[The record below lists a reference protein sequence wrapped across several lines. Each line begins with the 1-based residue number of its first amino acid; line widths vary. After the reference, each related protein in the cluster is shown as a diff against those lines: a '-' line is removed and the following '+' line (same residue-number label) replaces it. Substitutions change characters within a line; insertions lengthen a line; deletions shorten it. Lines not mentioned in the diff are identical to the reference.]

1 MNKTWKR
8 QVFRHTALYTAIL
21 MFSHTG
27 GGGGAQAQT
36 QTQTHKYAIV
46 MNGQNL
52 PEVKWGQDYKK
63 LAQKSNERQFTH
75 TTNFHIKKNV
85 TLSFNNID
93 EVVAEKKDV
102 VVFGT
107 ATYLP
112 PYGKVSGFDADKLKK
127 RGDALGWIKTTKPGL
142 VGYSYEGVTCQ
153 NNYNNASSGCPELI
167 YKTQFSFGQQGLK
180 KKTTGGLDIAEDKS
194 RDNSP
199 IYKLQDYPGLGVS
212 FNLSSESLVKSIK
225 YNKIIS
231 SFSEGVTQQ
240 NGTQN
245 QHKDKN
251 LVYTTGDYQYKN
263 KYSSRYVGQN
273 EHSAIAF
280 YLNAKLHLLDKKN
293 IKNIAQGKT
302 VNLGTLKSYVEP
314 TAEWKNKR
322 QNYFQ
327 GNWTFEDKGTVSVK
341 LKLPE
346 VKAGRCVNKNNPNP
360 NAKAPSPALTAPALW
375 FGPVQNGKVQM
386 YSASV
391 STYPDSSSSQIFLQN
406 LSRKDDT
413 SKPGRY
419 SLKPLSTSEIKSK
432 EPNFTGRQTII
443 RLDGRVQQIKLGQS
457 NNEVVGFNGNSNN
470 ATFGI
475 VSEGSF
481 MPDTSEWKKVLLPW
495 TVRVFADDSKFKE
508 FNKEEKDN
516 KPKYSQKYR
525 SRDNGKRERNLGD
538 IVNSPIVAVGGYLA
552 TSANDGMVHIFKKGN
567 GGDERNYS
575 LKLSYIPGTMPR
587 KDIENKDSTLAKEL
601 RAFAE
606 KGYVGDRY
614 GVDGGFVLRQVNLN
628 GKDHVFMFGAMGF
641 GGRGAYALDLTKA
654 DGSDPTKASLFD
666 VKDNGN
672 NGNNGNNRVELGY
685 TVGTPQIG
693 KTHNGKYAAFL
704 ASGYATKKIDDP
716 TNKTALYVYDLENN
730 GNLIKKIEVKDGK
743 GGLSSP
749 TLVDKDLDGT
759 VDIAYAGDRGG
770 KMYRFDLSGQ
780 SPDQWTVRPI
790 FEGTKPITSAPAI
803 SQLKDKRVVIFGTG
817 SDLSE
822 EDVDNMEE
830 QYIYGIFDDDTAT
843 TGTVNFSG
851 SGGGL
856 LEQVLSRDNDNKTLF
871 LTDYKRSDGSG
882 SKGWVVKLK
891 DGQRVTV
898 KPTVVLR
905 TAFVT
910 IRKYND
916 GGCGAETA
924 ILGINTADGGKLTKK
939 SARPIVPDA
948 NKDVAQYSGHKQT
961 TKGKSIPIGC
971 MQKGNEIV
979 CPNGYV
985 YDKPVN
991 VRYLDEK
998 KTDGFSTTADGDA
1011 GGSGIDPA
1019 GKRSGKNNRCF
1030 SQKGVRTL
1038 LMNDLDSLDITGPT
1052 CGMKRISWREV
1063 FY

>member
-1 MNKTWKR
+1 MN
-8 QVFRHTALYTAIL
+8 A
-21 MFSHTG
+21 
-27 GGGGAQAQT
+27 
-36 QTQTHKYAIV
+36 
-46 MNGQNL
+46 QNL
-52 PEVKWGQDYKK
+52 PEVKWGDQYQS
-63 LAQKSNERQFTH
+63 LTHKSNEREVIH
-75 TTNFHIKKNV
+75 TSGFGLAKKSISF
-85 TLSFNNID
+85 SFNNTD
-93 EVVAEKKDV
+93 EVVAEKKDT
-102 VVFGT
+102 VVFGA

-112 PYGKVSGFDADKLKK
+112 PYGKVSGFDTAKLTERKN
-127 RGDALGWIKTTKPGL
+127 ALDQIGTTKTGL
-142 VGYSYEGVTCQ
+142 VGYSYEGSTC
-153 NNYNNASSGCPELI
+153 SSGGCPTVA
-167 YKTQFSFGQQGLK
+167 YRTQFTFGNSSLA
-180 KKTTGGLDIAEDKS
+180 KKTNGGGLDIYEDKS

-199 IYKLQDYPGLGVS
+199 IYKLKDHPWLGVS
-212 FNLSSESLVKSIK
+212 FNLGGESSFKPKRQGSLV
-225 YNKIIS
+225 S
-231 SFSEGVTQQ
+231 SFSEDVTQQ
-240 NGTQN
+240 NGAGS

-251 LVYTTGDYQYKN
+251 LVYTTDDYKSQNNKN
-263 KYSSRYVGQN
+263 HQDKHHAV
-273 EHSAIAF
+273 AF
-280 YLNAKLHLLDKKN
+280 YLNAKLHLLDKKH
-293 IKNIAQGKT
+293 IKNIVQGKT
-302 VNLGTLKSYVEP
+302 VNLGILKTRIEP
-314 TAEWKNKR
+314 TEAWKRRNS
-322 QNYFQ
+322 NFFN
-327 GNWTFEDKGTVSVK
+327 GSWTYEEKGTVSVK

-346 VKAGRCVNKNNPNP
+346 VKAGRCINANNPNKST
-360 NAKAPSPALTAPALW
+360 KAPSPALTAPALW

-391 STYPDSSSSQIFLQN
+391 STYPDSSSSRIFLQN
-406 LSRKDDT
+406 LKRKNDPN
-413 SKPGRY
+413 KPGRY
-419 SLKPLSTSEIKSK
+419 SLADLSENEIKSK
-432 EPNFTGRQTII
+432 EPSFTSRQTVI
-443 RLDGRVQQIKLGQS
+443 RLDKGVHQIKLQG
-457 NNEVVGFNGNSNN
+457 NEVANFNGNDGKND
-470 ATFGI
+470 TFGI

-481 MPDTSEWKKVLLPW
+481 MPDASEWKKVLLPW
-495 TVRVFADDSKFKE
+495 TVRASNDDGQFNT
-508 FNKEEKDN
+508 FNKEEKDG

-525 SRDNGKRERNLGD
+525 SRDNGKHERNLGD
-538 IVNSPIVAVGGYLA
+538 IVNSPIVAVGEYLA

-587 KDIENKDSTLAKEL
+587 KDIQNTESTLAKEL

-606 KGYVGDRY
+606 KSYVGDRY
-614 GVDGGFVLRQVNLN
+614 GVDGGFVLRKVERN

-641 GGRGAYALDLTKA
+641 GGRGAYALDLSKIDSGNGNLA
-654 DGSDPTKASLFD
+654 DVSLFD
-666 VKDNGN
+666 VKHDKNGN
-672 NGNNGNNRVELGY
+672 NGVKLGY

-693 KTHNGKYAAFL
+693 KTHDGKYAAFL
-704 ASGYATKKIDDP
+704 ASGYATKDITSGD
-716 TNKTALYVYDLENN
+716 NKTALYVYDLESS
-730 GNLIKKIEVKDGK
+730 GTLIKKIEVPGGK

-770 KMYRFDLSGQ
+770 SMYRFDLSNQ
-780 SPDQWTVRPI
+780 DPNQWSVRAI

-822 EDVDNMEE
+822 DDVLSTSE
-830 QYIYGIFDDDTAT
+830 QYIYGIFDDDTVANN
-843 TGTVNFSG
+843 VNVKLSG
-851 SGGGL
+851 LGGGL
-856 LEQVLSRDNDNKTLF
+856 LEQELKQEDKTLF

-891 DGQRVTV
+891 GGQRVTV

-910 IRKYND
+910 IHKYTGTD
-916 GGCGAETA
+916 KCGAETA

-939 SARPIVPDA
+939 SARPIVPA
-948 NKDVAQYSGHKQT
+948 ENQAVAQYSGHK
-961 TKGKSIPIGC
+961 KGINGKSIPIGC

-1038 LMNDLDSLDITGPT
+1038 LMNDLDSLDITGP
-1052 CGMKRISWREV
+1052 
-1063 FY
+1063 

>member
-1 MNKTWKR
+1 MNNQK
-8 QVFRHTALYTAIL
+8 
-21 MFSHTG
+21 
-27 GGGGAQAQT
+27 
-36 QTQTHKYAIV
+36 
-46 MNGQNL
+46 L
-52 PEVKWGQDYKK
+52 PEVKWGQQYQSLVNKE
-63 LAQKSNERQFTH
+63 NTRQVIH
-75 TTNFHIKKNV
+75 TSGFGIKKNV
-85 TLSFNNID
+85 SLSFNNTD
-93 EVVAEKKDV
+93 EVVAKKNGT
-102 VVFGT
+102 VVFGA

-112 PYGKVSGFDADKLKK
+112 PYGKVSGFDEEKLKE
-127 RGDALGWIKTTKPGL
+127 RTNALDWIGTTDPGL
-142 VGYSYEGVTCQ
+142 VGYSYENVTC
-153 NNYNNASSGCPELI
+153 NSDNCPEVS
-167 YKTQFSFGQQGLK
+167 YKTQFIFDNHQLAK
-180 KKTTGGLDIAEDKS
+180 KKTDSKLDIYEDKS

-199 IYKLQDYPGLGVS
+199 IYKLQDYPWLGVS
-212 FNLSSESLVKSIK
+212 FNLGGESSFKPKRQGSLV
-225 YNKIIS
+225 S
-231 SFSEGVTQQ
+231 SFSEDVTQQ
-240 NGTQN
+240 NGTQD
-245 QHKDKN
+245 QYKGKN
-251 LVYTTGDYQYKN
+251 LVYTTEDYNNQGNRNHQDK
-263 KYSSRYVGQN
+263 
-273 EHSAIAF
+273 HHAIAF
-280 YLNAKLHLLDKKN
+280 YLNAKLHLLDKKQ
-293 IKNIAQGKT
+293 IQNIAQGKT
-302 VNLGTLKSYVEP
+302 FNLGTLKPRIDLTE
-314 TAEWKNKR
+314 AWKNR
-322 QNYFQ
+322 HGSFFSN
-327 GNWTFEDKGTVSVK
+327 GNWTFEDKGAVSVK
-341 LKLPE
+341 LILPQ
-346 VKAGRCVNKNNPNP
+346 VKAGRCINANNPNKST
-360 NAKAPSPALTAPALW
+360 KAPFPALTAPALW

-391 STYPDSSSSQIFLQN
+391 STYPDSSSSRIFLQN
-406 LSRKDDT
+406 LKRKNDPN
-413 SKPGRY
+413 KPGRY
-419 SLKPLSTSEIKSK
+419 SLATLNKSDIESR
-432 EPNFTGRQTII
+432 EPTFTGRQTII
-443 RLDGRVQQIKLGQS
+443 RLDSGVQQIKLDRS
-457 NNEVVGFNGNSNN
+457 NEATGLNGNDGKNE
-470 ATFGI
+470 TFGI

-495 TVRVFADDSKFKE
+495 TVRGFADDSEFKK
-508 FNKEEKDN
+508 FNKEEKNNDN

-525 SRDNGKRERNLGD
+525 SRDNNNRDLGD

-552 TSANDGMVHIFKKGN
+552 TSANDGMVHIFKKN
-567 GGDERNYS
+567 GGGDDRNYS

-587 KDIENKDSTLAKEL
+587 KDIQSQDSTLAKEL

-614 GVDGGFVLRQVNLN
+614 GVDGGFVLREVERD
-628 GKDHVFMFGAMGF
+628 GKTRVFMFGAMGF

-654 DGSDPTKASLFD
+654 DGSDPTAVSLFD
-666 VKDNGN
+666 VKNDKNKGN
-672 NGNNGNNRVELGY
+672 NSAELGY

-704 ASGYATKKIDDP
+704 ASGYATKDINNGD
-716 TNKTALYVYDLENN
+716 NKTALYVYDLESNN
-730 GNLIKKIEVKDGK
+730 GTPIAKIEVPNGK

-770 KMYRFDLSGQ
+770 SMYRFDLSNNDPTKWSVRTIFKGT
-780 SPDQWTVRPI
+780 PD
-790 FEGTKPITSAPAI
+790 KPITSAPAI

-822 EDVDNMEE
+822 EDVLSTDE
-830 QYIYGIFDDDTAT
+830 QHIYGIFDDDTAT
-843 TGTVNFSG
+843 TGSVNFSG
-851 SGGGL
+851 LGGGL
-856 LEQVLSRDNDNKTLF
+856 LEQELKQEGKTLF

-882 SKGWVVKLK
+882 DKGWVVKLK

-910 IRKYND
+910 IHKYTGTD
-916 GGCGAETA
+916 KCGAETA

-948 NKDVAQYSGHKQT
+948 NKDVAQYSGHKKGT
-961 TKGKSIPIGC
+961 NGKSIPIGC
-971 MQKGNEIV
+971 MEKDGGTV

-1052 CGMKRISWREV
+1052 CGMKRISWREI

>member
-27 GGGGAQAQT
+27 GGGGQAQAQT

-46 MNGQNL
+46 MNAQNL
-52 PEVKWGQDYKK
+52 PEVKWGNQYQS
-63 LAQKSNERQFTH
+63 LTHKSNEREVIH
-75 TTNFHIKKNV
+75 TSGFSLVKKHISF
-85 TLSFNNID
+85 SFNNTD
-93 EVVAEKKDV
+93 EVVAEKKDA
-102 VVFGT
+102 VVFGA

-112 PYGKVSGFDADKLKK
+112 PYGKVSGFD
-127 RGDALGWIKTTKPGL
+127 TTKLTERKNAVDQIGTTHPGL
-142 VGYSYEGVTCQ
+142 VGYSYEGSTC
-153 NNYNNASSGCPELI
+153 SSGGCPTVA
-167 YKTQFSFGQQGLK
+167 YRTQFTFGNSSLA
-180 KKTTGGLDIAEDKS
+180 KKTNGGGLDIYEDKS

-199 IYKLQDYPGLGVS
+199 IYKLKDHPWLGVS
-212 FNLSSESLVKSIK
+212 FNLGGESSFKPKRQGSLV
-225 YNKIIS
+225 S
-231 SFSEGVTQQ
+231 SFSEDVTQQ
-240 NGTQN
+240 NGADS
-245 QHKDKN
+245 QHKGKN
-251 LVYTTGDYQYKN
+251 LVYTTDDYKSQNNKN
-263 KYSSRYVGQN
+263 HQDKHHAV
-273 EHSAIAF
+273 AF
-280 YLNAKLHLLDKKN
+280 YLNAKLHLLDKKH
-293 IKNIAQGKT
+293 ITNIAQVGT
-302 VNLGTLKSYVEP
+302 VDLGTLKTRIEP
-314 TAEWKNKR
+314 TEAWKK
-322 QNYFQ
+322 QNNNFFS
-327 GNWTFEDKGTVSVK
+327 GSWTYEEKGLVSVK

-432 EPNFTGRQTII
+432 EPTFTGRQTVI
-443 RLDGRVQQIKLGQS
+443 RLDSGVQQIKLGKN
-457 NNEVVGFNGNSNN
+457 NNEVTGFNGNSNN

-495 TVRVFADDSKFKE
+495 TVRGSADDNRFKSINQE
-508 FNKEEKDN
+508 SSQ
-516 KPKYSQKYR
+516 YSQRYR
-525 SRDNGKRERNLGD
+525 IRDNNSNRNLGD
-538 IVNSPIVAVGGYLA
+538 IVNSPIVAVGEYLA
-552 TSANDGMVHIFKKGN
+552 TSANDGMVHIFKKN
-567 GGDERNYS
+567 GGGDDRNYS

-587 KDIENKDSTLAKEL
+587 KDIESKDSTLAKEL

-614 GVDGGFVLRQVNLN
+614 GVDGGFVLRQVERD
-628 GKDHVFMFGAMGF
+628 GKTRVFMFGAMGF

-654 DGSDPTKASLFD
+654 ENGNPTAVSLFD
-666 VKDNGN
+666 VKHDNSGN
-672 NGNNGNNRVELGY
+672 NSNNSNNSVQLGY

-704 ASGYATKKIDDP
+704 ASGYATKTIDDQQ
-716 TNKTALYVYDLENN
+716 NKTALYVYDLESNN
-730 GNLIKKIEVKDGK
+730 GTPIATINVPDGK

-770 KMYRFDLSGQ
+770 KMYRFDLSGNNPN
-780 SPDQWTVRPI
+780 SWTVRTI

-822 EDVDNMEE
+822 EDVDNKDI
-830 QYIYGIFDDDTAT
+830 QHVYGIFDNDTDTSVAKD
-843 TGTVNFSG
+843 GQGN
-851 SGGGL
+851 GL
-856 LEQVLSRDNDNKTLF
+856 LEQVLKKDGNTLF
-871 LTDYKRSDGSG
+871 LSDYKRSNGSG
-882 SKGWVVKLK
+882 DKGWVVKLEA
-891 DGQRVTV
+891 GQRVTV

-910 IRKYND
+910 IRKYTTD
-916 GGCGAETA
+916 SCGAETA

-939 SARPIVPDA
+939 SARPIVPEA
-948 NKDVAQYSGHKQT
+948 NTAVAQYSGHKKT
-961 TKGKSIPIGC
+961 SSGKSIPIGC
-971 MQKGNEIV
+971 MEKNGGTV

-1011 GGSGIDPA
+1011 GGSGIDPD

-1052 CGMKRISWREV
+1052 CGMKRISWREI